1 MDDEQ
6 LEYATIRQQNL
17 VMELIEE
24 GLSPLAVASIV
35 QASATKMYRAML
47 DDKEFEDL
55 MITVMNNRSRVCTT
69 ISRCMHHIITVSY
82 DIILVLVEQTN
93 TEHPYGTVWRPPY

>member
-55 MITVMNNRSRVCTT
+55 MITVMN
-69 ISRCMHHIITVSY
+69 
-82 DIILVLVEQTN
+82 TN
-93 TEHPYGTVWRPPY
+93 NKNANTFH

>member
-35 QASATKMYRAML
+35 QASATKMYRTML
-47 DDKEFEDL
+47 DDEEFEDL
-55 MITVMNNRSRVCTT
+55 MITVMN
-69 ISRCMHHIITVSY
+69 
-82 DIILVLVEQTN
+82 TN
-93 TEHPYGTVWRPPY
+93 NKNANTFH

>member
-6 LEYATIRQQNL
+6 LENATIRQQNL

-24 GLSPLAVASIV
+24 GLSPLAVASVV
-35 QASATKMYRAML
+35 QASATKMYRAIL

-55 MITVMNNRSRVCTT
+55 MITVMNTGNKNAKTF
-69 ISRCMHHIITVSY
+69 H
-82 DIILVLVEQTN
+82 
-93 TEHPYGTVWRPPY
+93 